1 MANLQEQEFDIE
13 NDLLINTDNSI
24 SVSNH
29 FAFCDKN
36 LKRGRDKI
44 KNWTFKSKLANNNYK
59 IRSSEISNYTNN
71 NTNNLSY
78 AVNCT
83 DSTGIL
89 FYLIY
94 SNIILYFYYI

>member
-1 MANLQEQEFDIE
+1 MANFQEQEFEIE

-59 IRSSEISNYTNN
+59 IKSSDISNNSNN
-71 NTNNLSY
+71 NNISY
-78 AVNCT
+78 TVNYT
-83 DSTGIL
+83 DSTGKV
-89 FYLIY
+89 
-94 SNIILYFYYI
+94 NYI